1 MVMNIPG
8 KQVVQKAVLSHGMF
22 TSKFRDFGTCYL
34 MLDKIPPV
42 ISGLKSKTNLTSA
55 AQINIVVTDNYN
67 KIKYFSSKLNNNNK
81 YLNNKYWR
89 LINNCKM
96 KKK

>member
-67 KIKYFSSKLNNNNK
+67 KIKYFRAELDGKFLMFSQRGNRFTYNFDEN
-81 YLNNKYWR
+81 
-89 LINNCKM
+89 
-96 KKK
+96 